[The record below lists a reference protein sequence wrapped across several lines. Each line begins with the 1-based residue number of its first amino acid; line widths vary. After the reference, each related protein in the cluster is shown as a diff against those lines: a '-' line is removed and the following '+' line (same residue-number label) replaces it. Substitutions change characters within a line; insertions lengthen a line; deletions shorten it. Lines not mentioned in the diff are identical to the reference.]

1 MAKVKDEGKEEI
13 RDESGRA
20 IYDEAGFVAR
30 NKRNRKIPFE
40 TRLMFYHSKRRR

>member
-1 MAKVKDEGKEEI
+1 MAKVKDEAKEEI

-20 IYDEAGFVAR
+20 IYDEAGFAAR

-40 TRLMFYHSKRRR
+40 IRLMFYHSKRRR